1 MGRWWRHSCLPRAVL
16 TKKKVRLSSWSDRGE
31 PSGSELEAFLIDHGL
46 QTATL
51 LRLGRSRPAELRLF
65 RLLLWIGERFGL
77 SGSRAI

>member
-16 TKKKVRLSSWSDRGE
+16 
-31 PSGSELEAFLIDHGL
+31 IDHGL

-51 LRLGRSRPAELRLF
+51 LRLSRSRPAELRLF
-65 RLLLWIGERFGL
+65 HLLLWIGERFRL